1 MSDTPPVEESV
12 DFPPTP
18 NIGEQVGTFNLAELW
33 RVDLSGKAGEY
44 QQLRLWVSTSGR
56 RTFYVGT
63 DNGAQHKRP
72 FTYHTA
78 LSHLTVVSTVADFFR
93 AVDAWHSR
101 LAYAYPN
108 KTMAVAAGKGQALN
122 EWFK

>member
-1 MSDTPPVEESV
+1 MSDTPPLDESV

-18 NIGEQVGTFNLAELW
+18 NIGEQTSTFGLTELW
-33 RVDLSGKAGEY
+33 RVDLSDKAGEY
-44 QQLRLWVSTSGR
+44 QQFRLWVSTSGR
-56 RTFYVGT
+56 KTLYVGT

-78 LSHLTVVSTVADFFR
+78 LAHLTVVRSIDEFFR

-101 LAYAYPN
+101 LAYAYSN
-108 KTMAVAAGKGQALN
+108 KTMALAEGKRVAMTK
-122 EWFK
+122 WFV